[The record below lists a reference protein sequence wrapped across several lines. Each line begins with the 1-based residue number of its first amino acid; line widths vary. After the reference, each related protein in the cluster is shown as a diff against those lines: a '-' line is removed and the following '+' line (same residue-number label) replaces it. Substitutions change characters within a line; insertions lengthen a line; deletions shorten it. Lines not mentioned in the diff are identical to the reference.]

1 LKTNELHPV
10 LKLCDFFV
18 SIIAFGR
25 SESINSIRLM
35 DEVRSISG
43 NTYIQGFNTKVI
55 FGKEHLIEALKIT
68 LEALK
73 RGITVANRP
82 EVDLMLRIACTNQ
95 ISEAIRYAG
104 IKEGEGVCFII
115 FTKNEQELLKV
126 RNYILA
132 KLPDPDFSELGTE
145 RRTRMTISTRLGVEA
160 SSYYLIDDH
169 RFLKYLVERAAL
181 VTK

>member
-1 LKTNELHPV
+1 
-10 LKLCDFFV
+10 
-18 SIIAFGR
+18 
-25 SESINSIRLM
+25 M
-35 DEVRSISG
+35 DEVRRISG
-43 NTYIQGFNTKVI
+43 NTYIQGFNTEVI

-73 RGITVANRP
+73 RGIIVANRP

-104 IKEGEGVCFII
+104 INPGSGVCFII
-115 FTKNEQELLKV
+115 FTKNEQDLLKV

-132 KLPDPDFSELGTE
+132 KLPDSKDYELGIE
-145 RRTRMTISTRLGVEA
+145 RRTRMTIATRLGVEA
-160 SSYYLIDDH
+160 GSYYMRDDN

-181 VTK
+181 ITK

>member
-1 LKTNELHPV
+1 MKTNDLQPTFKV
-10 LKLCDFFV
+10 SDFFV
-18 SIIAFGR
+18 SIIAFAR
-25 SESINSIRLM
+25 SASINSIRLM
-35 DEVRSISG
+35 DEVRRISG
-43 NTYIQGFNTKVI
+43 NTYIQGFNTEVI

-73 RGITVANRP
+73 RGIIVANRP

-95 ISEAIRYAG
+95 ISEAIRYVG
-104 IKEGEGVCFII
+104 IKPGKGVCFII
-115 FTKNEQELLKV
+115 FTKNEQDLLKI

-132 KLPDPDFSELGTE
+132 KSSDPEDSELGTE
-145 RRTRMTISTRLGVEA
+145 RSTRMTIAARLGVEA
-160 SSYYLIDDH
+160 GSYYFRDDS